1 MCSQRNFMDDKHE
14 SERKVAMR
22 LVRAGRCV
30 DVLVA
35 RVRAAGGVH
44 GHVARR
50 VDALRANE
58 ALVHARL
65 REMREADDAIW
76 AARGVELGRLLDE
89 LEGQIAIATMRLQV
103 EQAVDDAAFA
113 AAVHAELDAWSNYAD
128 IVVFKAAA
136 AAESPVARRLQAAVL
151 ALREQLAVAGRSLA
165 NPTDN
170 AAVRQALLD
179 LDRASDAIA
188 WLHGGVS

>member
-1 MCSQRNFMDDKHE
+1 MCSQRNVMDDKHE
-14 SERKVAMR
+14 SERKVATR
-22 LVRAGRCV
+22 LMRAGRCV
-30 DVLVA
+30 DLLVA

-89 LEGQIAIATMRLQV
+89 LEGQMAIATMRLQV

-113 AAVHAELDAWSNYAD
+113 AAVHAELDAWSNFAD
-128 IVVFKAAA
+128 IVAVKAA

-165 NPTDN
+165 NPTDR

-188 WLHGGVS
+188 SLHGGLS

>member
-1 MCSQRNFMDDKHE
+1 MDDKHE
-14 SERKVAMR
+14 SERTLATR

-76 AARGVELGRLLDE
+76 ATREVELGRLLDE
-89 LEGQIAIATMRLQV
+89 LESQMAIATMRLQV

-113 AAVHAELDAWSNYAD
+113 AAVHAELDAWSSYAD
-128 IVVFKAAA
+128 ILAVKAA

-165 NPTDN
+165 NPTDH
-170 AAVRQALLD
+170 AAVRQALVD
-179 LDRASDAIA
+179 LDRASDAIPSLP
-188 WLHGGVS
+188 WGLS